1 MNSGSQHSPQKYFPA
16 FETTPVCETSAEY
29 LEDRLEILDLTE
41 RIEALLMLLTEVG
54 PELDAFVRA
63 TLADE
68 LHTLLY
74 HLGIDMNSQ
83 DAFDDYKRK
92 RDEMRERVEQVIDR
106 DEVDTVLRK
115 LGVPEQDHVSLR
127 AAIEKVLILRTL
139 GSVRHQYFSCTR
151 SHLSP

>member
-1 MNSGSQHSPQKYFPA
+1 
-16 FETTPVCETSAEY
+16 
-29 LEDRLEILDLTE
+29 
-41 RIEALLMLLTEVG
+41 MLLTEVG